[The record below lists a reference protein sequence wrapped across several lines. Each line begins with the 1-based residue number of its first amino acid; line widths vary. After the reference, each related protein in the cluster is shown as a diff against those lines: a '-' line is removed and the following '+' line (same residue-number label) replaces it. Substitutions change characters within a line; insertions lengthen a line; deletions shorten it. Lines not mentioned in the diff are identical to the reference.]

1 MSQQPSEALEEVVDE
16 QSFIDFLGVL
26 AADRDDEVTEGRA
39 EPSSPYGPGKNG
51 WENGT
56 IEAFL
61 WAAAAWGT
69 SSING
74 MPLLPKSTNPW
85 RRCADILYAGKI
97 YE

>member
-26 AADRDDEVTEGRA
+26 AADRENEVTKERA

-61 WAAAAWGT
+61 GAAATWGE

-74 MPLLPKSTNPW
+74 LPLRPKSTNPW
-85 RRCADILYAGKI
+85 RRCADILYCGKM